1 MIIGTAG
8 HIDHGKTSLV
18 RALTGVETDRLP
30 EEQRRGISIEL
41 GYAYLHAQG
50 DEGASATSLGF
61 VDVPGHERLLHTMLA
76 GATGVAH
83 ALLVVAAD
91 DGVMPQTREHL
102 AVVALLGVAH
112 GTVAITKIDRLDP
125 AARADRLRAVRA
137 EVAALLAPT
146 ALAGAPVFH
155 VSATTGEG
163 IDALREHLLNTA
175 RRADPHRPEH
185 PQRPHQDQQAT
196 VTSDA
201 QAPRAFRLAVDRSF
215 TLPGVG
221 TVVTGTVAS
230 GSAQIGDEL
239 CIAPGGRSVRL
250 RGIHAQN
257 QPATVAL
264 PGQRC
269 ALALHGVGKTEV
281 GRGDWVCSSAIALST
296 LRIDVQCTLWADEA
310 KALRSGTPV
319 HVHLGT
325 SDVMGTI
332 ALLQGDTLAPGA
344 TALAQLVLH
353 ASVAAWHGDRGVLRD
368 ASATRTLGGIR
379 VLDPHAPQRWRRTP
393 ERLALLAAQ
402 ALPER
407 AERIAALLDQ
417 APLGLSLAAT
427 ARAEALGHAADLPLP
442 PHAVRIGAAD
452 LAVSPA
458 ALAALQ
464 AQALHKLQA
473 FHTDTPQEI
482 GPDTR
487 RLKRLSA
494 PRAADALWQHA
505 IDDLVAQGALA
516 RSHHWLHLPEHA
528 ARMDAAE
535 ERLAERLLP
544 ALADGAFDPP
554 WVRTLAAD
562 LDVPEAL
569 VRQTLA
575 SMARR
580 GMVFQVVKD
589 LYYPVSTIERLAA
602 MARQCGADA
611 DGLQA
616 ASFRDATG
624 LGRKRAIQLLEFFDR
639 VGFTRRVKDAH
650 LLRPGT
656 PLFTGSA

>member
-30 EEQRRGISIEL
+30 EEKRRGISIEL
-41 GYAYLHAQG
+41 GYAYLHAE
-50 DEGASATSLGF
+50 EGTSLGF
-61 VDVPGHERLLHTMLA
+61 IDVPGHERLLHTMLA
-76 GATGVAH
+76 GATGIAH

-102 AVVALLGVAH
+102 AVVALLGV
-112 GTVAITKIDRLDP
+112 GQGSVAITKIDRLDTNT
-125 AARADRLRAVRA
+125 RADRLRTVRA

-146 ALAGAPVFH
+146 RLAGSPVFH

-163 IDALREHLLNTA
+163 VDALREHLLDAARQQDANPGALGSAAHATA
-175 RRADPHRPEH
+175 T
-185 PQRPHQDQQAT
+185 AT
-196 VTSDA
+196 ATSASHDT
-201 QAPRAFRLAVDRSF
+201 PRAFRLAVDRAF
-215 TLPGVG
+215 TLAGVG

-230 GSAQIGDEL
+230 GSARVGDEL
-239 CIAPGGRSVRL
+239 QIAPSGRSVRL

-257 QPATVAL
+257 QPAEVAL
-264 PGQRC
+264 TGQRC
-269 ALALHGVGKTEV
+269 ALALHGVAKDEV
-281 GRGDWVCSSAIALST
+281 GRGDWVCAGAIT
-296 LRIDVQCTLWADEA
+296 LATTRIDVECTLWPDET

-325 SDVMGTI
+325 SDVMGSI
-332 ALLQGDTLAPGA
+332 ALLEGDTLAPGA

-353 ASVAAWHGDRGVLRD
+353 GTVAAWHGDRGVLRD

-379 VLDPHAPQRWRRTP
+379 VLDSYAPQRWRRTP
-393 ERLALLAAQ
+393 ERLAALHAM
-402 ALPER
+402 ALPAR
-407 AERIAALLDQ
+407 AERIAALLAQ
-417 APLGLSLAAT
+417 APLGLQCTSL
-427 ARAEALGHAADLPLP
+427 ARAEALAGPDALPLP
-442 PHAVRIGAAD
+442 DGTVRIDD
-452 LAVSPA
+452 LTIAPV
-458 ALAALQ
+458 ALATLQ
-464 AQALHKLQA
+464 AQAVDKLRA
-473 FHTDTPQEI
+473 FHTDTPEEI

-487 RLKRLSA
+487 RLKRLAA
-494 PRAADALWQHA
+494 PRASDALWLHA
-505 IDDLVAQGALA
+505 IDDLIAQGAVA
-516 RSHHWLHLPEHA
+516 RSHHWLHLPDHA
-528 ARMDAAE
+528 ARMNAAE
-535 ERLAERLLP
+535 EQLAQRLSP
-544 ALADGAFDPP
+544 ALAAGAFDPP
-554 WVRTLAAD
+554 WVRTLAKD

-580 GMVFQVVKD
+580 GMLFQVVKD
-589 LYYPVSTIERLAA
+589 LYYPVTTVEQLAA
-602 MARQCGADA
+602 IARTCETGA

-656 PLFTGSA
+656 PLFADRA

>member
-30 EEQRRGISIEL
+30 EEKRRGISIEL
-41 GYAYLHAQG
+41 GYAYLHAPG
-50 DEGASATSLGF
+50 EEGASATSLGF

-76 GATGVAH
+76 GATGIAH

-102 AVVALLGVAH
+102 AVVALLGVRQ
-112 GTVAITKIDRLDP
+112 GTVAITKIDRLD
-125 AARADRLRAVRA
+125 ATVRADRLRAVRA

-146 ALAGAPVFH
+146 AMAGAPVFH

-163 IDALREHLLNTA
+163 IDALSEHLLDAA
-175 RRADPHRPEH
+175 RHADTPPAASAG
-185 PQRPHQDQQAT
+185 AT
-196 VTSDA
+196 A
-201 QAPRAFRLAVDRSF
+201 QAPRAFRLAVDRAF
-215 TLPGVG
+215 TLAGVG

-230 GSAQIGDEL
+230 GSARIGDEL
-239 CIAPGGRSVRL
+239 LLAPSGRSVRL

-257 QPATVAL
+257 QPAEAAL
-264 PGQRC
+264 AGQRC
-269 ALALHGVGKTEV
+269 ALALAGVAKDEV
-281 GRGDWVCSSAIALST
+281 GRGDWVCSAAIGLT
-296 LRIDVQCTLWADEA
+296 TTRIDVECTLWEGEA

-325 SDVMGTI
+325 RDVMGSI
-332 ALLQGDTLAPGA
+332 ALLQGDTLAPGG

-353 ASVAAWHGDRGVLRD
+353 GTVAAWHGDRGVLRD

-402 ALPER
+402 ALPAR
-407 AERIAALLDQ
+407 ADRIAALLAQ
-417 APLGLSLAAT
+417 SPLGLPVLQT
-427 ARAEALGHAADLPLP
+427 TRAEGLARTADLPLP
-442 PHAVRIGAAD
+442 AGTVSIAAAD
-452 LAVSPA
+452 LALTPA

-464 AQALHKLQA
+464 AQALDKLRA
-473 FHTDTPQEI
+473 FHTATPEEI

-487 RLKRLSA
+487 RLKRLTA
-494 PRAADALWQHA
+494 PRAADALWLHA

-516 RSHHWLHLPEHA
+516 RSHHWLHLPDHA
-528 ARMDAAE
+528 ARMDAAQE
-535 ERLAERLLP
+535 QLAQRLAP
-544 ALADGAFDPP
+544 ALTGGAFDPP
-554 WVRTLAAD
+554 WVRTLAKD
-562 LDVPEAL
+562 LDVAEPL

-589 LYYPVSTIERLAA
+589 LYYPVSTVEQLAA
-602 MARQCGADA
+602 IARQCGTDA

-656 PLFTGSA
+656 PLFADRS

>member
-30 EEQRRGISIEL
+30 EEKRRGISIEL
-41 GYAYLHAQG
+41 GYAYLHAA
-50 DEGASATSLGF
+50 DGASLGF

-76 GATGVAH
+76 GATGIAH

-102 AVVALLGVAH
+102 AVVALLGV
-112 GTVAITKIDRLDP
+112 GQGSVAITKIDRLD
-125 AARADRLRAVRA
+125 AATRADRLRTVRA

-146 ALAGAPVFH
+146 ALAGAPMFH

-163 IDALREHLLNTA
+163 IDALREHLLDVA
-175 RRADPHRPEH
+175 RRHD
-185 PQRPHQDQQAT
+185 
-196 VTSDA
+196 SSGDA
-201 QAPRAFRLAVDRSF
+201 AAGAAHDAPRAFRLAVDRAF
-215 TLPGVG
+215 TLAGVG

-230 GSAQIGDEL
+230 GSTRVGDEL
-239 CIAPGGRSVRL
+239 QLAPSGRSVRL

-257 QPATVAL
+257 QPAEVAL
-264 PGQRC
+264 TGQRC
-269 ALALHGVGKTEV
+269 ALALHGVAKDEV
-281 GRGDWVCSSAIALST
+281 GRGDWVCAGAIT
-296 LRIDVQCTLWADEA
+296 LGTTRIDVECTLWPDEA

-325 SDVMGTI
+325 SDVMGSI
-332 ALLQGDTLAPGA
+332 ALLEGDTLAPGT

-353 ASVAAWHGDRGVLRD
+353 GTVAAWHGDRGVLRD

-379 VLDPHAPQRWRRTP
+379 VLDPYAPQRWRRTP
-393 ERLALLAAQ
+393 ERLAALHAL
-402 ALPER
+402 ALPAR
-407 AERIAALLDQ
+407 ADRIAALLAL
-417 APLGLSLAAT
+417 APLGLQRTQL
-427 ARAEALGHAADLPLP
+427 ARAEALDGPDALPLP
-442 PHAVRIGAAD
+442 GGTVRIDD
-452 LAVSPA
+452 LAIAPA

-464 AQALHKLQA
+464 AQAVDRLRA
-473 FHTDTPQEI
+473 FHTATPEEI

-487 RLKRLSA
+487 RLKRLAA
-494 PRAADALWQHA
+494 PRASDALWQHV
-505 IDDLVAQGALA
+505 IEDLATNQAVV
-516 RSHHWLHLPEHA
+516 RSHHWLHLPDHA
-528 ARMDAAE
+528 ARMNAAE
-535 ERLAERLLP
+535 EALAEKLLP
-544 ALADGAFDPP
+544 ALVQGAFDPP

-562 LDVPEAL
+562 CGVAETL

-575 SMARR
+575 SLARR
-580 GMVFQVVKD
+580 GQVFQVVKD
-589 LYYPVSTIERLAA
+589 LYYPVSTVEQLAA
-602 MARQCGADA
+602 IARTCIEQGSSDSGAP
-611 DGLQA
+611 GLQA

-656 PLFTGSA
+656 PLFADRA

>member
-1 MIIGTAG
+1 MIIGTTG

-30 EEQRRGISIEL
+30 EEKRRGISIEL
-41 GYAYLHAQG
+41 GYAYLHDPAG
-50 DEGASATSLGF
+50 EAASATSLGF

-76 GATGVAH
+76 GATGIAH

-102 AVVALLGVAH
+102 AVVALLGVRQ
-112 GTVAITKIDRLDP
+112 GCVAITKIDRLD
-125 AARADRLRAVRA
+125 ANVRADRLRAVGA
-137 EVAALLAPT
+137 EVAALLGPT
-146 ALAGAPVFH
+146 ALAGSPMFH

-163 IDALREHLLNTA
+163 ISALRDHLLEVARHADGVSAAVAGATA
-175 RRADPHRPEH
+175 E
-185 PQRPHQDQQAT
+185 
-196 VTSDA
+196 
-201 QAPRAFRLAVDRSF
+201 APPAFRLAVDRAF
-215 TLPGVG
+215 TLAGIG
-221 TVVTGTVAS
+221 TIVTGTVAS
-230 GSAQIGDEL
+230 GSAHIGDEL
-239 CIAPGGRSVRL
+239 LLAPSGRSVRL

-257 QPATVAL
+257 RPAEAAL
-264 PGQRC
+264 AGQRC
-269 ALALHGVGKTEV
+269 ALALAGVAKDEM
-281 GRGDWVCSSAIALST
+281 GRGDWVCSPAIGLAT
-296 LRIDVQCTLWADEA
+296 TRIDVQCTLWEGEA

-325 SDVMGTI
+325 SDVMGSI

-353 ASVAAWHGDRGVLRD
+353 GTVAAWHGDRGVLRD

-402 ALPER
+402 ALPAR
-407 AERIAALLDQ
+407 ADRIAALLAQ
-417 APLGLSLAAT
+417 APLGLPVMQT
-427 ARAEALGHAADLPLP
+427 ARAEGLAHSADLPLP
-442 PHAVRIGAAD
+442 AGTVLIGGAD
-452 LAVSPA
+452 LAIAPP

-464 AQALHKLQA
+464 AQAVDQLQA
-473 FHTDTPQEI
+473 FHNANAQEI

-487 RLKRLSA
+487 RLKRLTA
-494 PRAADALWQHA
+494 PRAADALWLHA
-505 IDDLVAQGALA
+505 IDGLVAQGTLA
-516 RSHHWLHLPEHA
+516 RSHHWLHLPDHA

-535 ERLAERLLP
+535 EQLAERLVP
-544 ALADGAFDPP
+544 ALAHGAFDPP
-554 WVRTLAAD
+554 WVRTLAKD
-562 LDVPEAL
+562 LDAPEPL

-589 LYYPVSTIERLAA
+589 LYYPVSTVEQLAA
-602 MARQCGADA
+602 IARQCGAGA

-650 LLRPGT
+650 LLRPGA
-656 PLFTGSA
+656 PVFADRS